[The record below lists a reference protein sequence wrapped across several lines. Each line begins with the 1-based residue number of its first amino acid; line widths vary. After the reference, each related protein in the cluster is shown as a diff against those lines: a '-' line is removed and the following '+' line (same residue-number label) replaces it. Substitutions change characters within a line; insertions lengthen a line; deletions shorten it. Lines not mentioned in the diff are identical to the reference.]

1 MYDKTY
7 LTVKKLLVEFHRL
20 KYQHVDEPEI
30 YKKTLEIIKNLKTL
44 ENILR
49 IKIEGD

>member
-7 LTVKKLLVEFHRL
+7 LTVKRLLVEFHRL

-30 YKKTLEIIKNLKTL
+30 YNKTIEIINNLKQLELTL
-44 ENILR
+44 KQ
-49 IKIEGD
+49 KIED